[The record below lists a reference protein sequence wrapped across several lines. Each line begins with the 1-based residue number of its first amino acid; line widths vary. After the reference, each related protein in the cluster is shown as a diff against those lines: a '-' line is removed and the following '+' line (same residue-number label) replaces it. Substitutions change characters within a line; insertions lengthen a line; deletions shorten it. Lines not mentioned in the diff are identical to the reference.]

1 MYYFASHRVR
11 RMYDMEE
18 DEMDRTV
25 VVQAGDLYSPIYIYP
40 LCMALWKEPRKQ
52 ELRRALLSS
61 DNHDER

>member
-1 MYYFASHRVR
+1 
-11 RMYDMEE
+11 MYDMEE
-18 DEMDRTV
+18 DEKDRRE
-25 VVQAGDLYSPIYIYP
+25 VVQAGEPIPQYIYP